1 MIKNLQASRKDVGS
15 IVQPNRKAKTRVMGK
30 FLRRVAALAFFLILL
45 EVVQKTVVLHHL
57 LTFENQR
64 EDGWFP
70 GQGPVLKKSTND
82 GEALA
87 STFVSNPCQI
97 SPSNGGT
104 KDCIDLISIRQM
116 FPMLNTLFQS
126 KAKWDFKL

>member
-1 MIKNLQASRKDVGS
+1 M
-15 IVQPNRKAKTRVMGK
+15 MGK

-64 EDGWFP
+64 EGGWFP
-70 GQGPVLKKSTND
+70 GQGPALMKSIND
-82 GEALA
+82 NEAIA
-87 STFVSNPCQI
+87 SIYVSDPCQI
-97 SPSNGGT
+97 PPSNGGT
-104 KDCIDLISIRQM
+104 KDCVALISIRQM
-116 FPMLNTLFQS
+116 FSMLNALFQS